1 MKTNH
6 WIRQLHRWLSMAF
19 TLAVIAN
26 LLVMGREPIA
36 RWVGL
41 ATLVPLIALI
51 ITGLYLF
58 LLPHAARWRQRR
70 NAVEPAI

>member
-6 WIRQLHRWLSMAF
+6 WIRQFHRWLSMAF